1 MEMISNF
8 NFIHLS
14 FNYTKPNGGSLF
26 SVSVVINME
35 ILNDLRNHGNG
46 ILFLFASIYAIKRK
60 LS

>member
-26 SVSVVINME
+26 SVFVVLNME

-46 ILFLFASIYAIKRK
+46 ILFLFASIYAI
-60 LS
+60 